1 MDSKFWI
8 VILICLTILTKIE
21 SISRLE
27 RHFIRRRFIVLVDN
41 ATISFLLEANAENN
55 SFKNSVINAE
65 KINSQNSRK
74 CEHDN
79 WSNSIRMYQRQIRS
93 FGCNGIKDRN
103 EFRCRLHCR
112 SMGYKTGFCTA
123 VTQFEDCVCSRSSPP
138 RSRNSNIFPMML
150 NITRL

>member
-27 RHFIRRRFIVLVDN
+27 RHFIRRRFNVLVDN
-41 ATISFLLEANAENN
+41 ATISFLLEANAE
-55 SFKNSVINAE
+55 
-65 KINSQNSRK
+65 
-74 CEHDN
+74 
-79 WSNSIRMYQRQIRS
+79 IRMYQRQIRS

-138 RSRNSNIFPMML
+138 RSRNSNIFPVML